1 VDEPL
6 ARAELARVLGLAEI
20 RRGRPVEAVPT
31 LVGAVREI
39 ASTHPD
45 AALDL
50 LLDAMWAASE
60 GGTLEA
66 HATIRELAATVT
78 LAAREA
84 SFFIG
89 DLLGGLTA
97 ITAGDSDDGASLLE
111 SAVERATQI
120 DEPRYVLWAGWA
132 SVTLG
137 RAEEAQTLFGRGAR
151 LARMRGAIGL
161 LSTALRLTG
170 LQHFLAQRF
179 DPAAAACGEAVQL
192 ARDIGAENHL
202 PVPLSILAEVGAIRG
217 EHDEAR
223 RRADEA
229 LEGATARSLALA
241 AAWAHRAHAAVD
253 LAGGR
258 WLEALERYEL
268 LEARRLAAVSHP
280 IVLETMPDRVEAA
293 VRAGVPERGHV
304 ALAVYEAWA
313 ARSTR
318 PRARSRLEGCRALLA
333 GGAAATEHYEN
344 AVGLGTDAAP
354 FDQARVR
361 LLYGEH
367 LRRERRRVD
376 ARVQL
381 RAAVEGFERVRAE
394 PWAERARAE
403 LRACGET
410 ARKRDPS
417 TLAALTPQ
425 ELQIARFVAEGLRTR
440 RWRPS
445 SSSRRA
451 RSTPTFGTSSPS
463 WRSPTHATR
472 APAARRRGAQGDRR
486 GRLAGGVQAYDRRR
500 PVERGG

>member
-161 LSTALRLTG
+161 S
-170 LQHFLAQRF
+170 
-179 DPAAAACGEAVQL
+179 
-192 ARDIGAENHL
+192 
-202 PVPLSILAEVGAIRG
+202 
-217 EHDEAR
+217 R
-223 RRADEA
+223 RRSGLPACSTS
-229 LEGATARSLALA
+229 LRSGSIP
-241 AAWAHRAHAAVD
+241 RRPHAA
-253 LAGGR
+253 
-258 WLEALERYEL
+258 
-268 LEARRLAAVSHP
+268 
-280 IVLETMPDRVEAA
+280 
-293 VRAGVPERGHV
+293 
-304 ALAVYEAWA
+304 
-313 ARSTR
+313 R
-318 PRARSRLEGCRALLA
+318 P
-333 GGAAATEHYEN
+333 
-344 AVGLGTDAAP
+344 
-354 FDQARVR
+354 F
-361 LLYGEH
+361 
-367 LRRERRRVD
+367 
-376 ARVQL
+376 
-381 RAAVEGFERVRAE
+381 
-394 PWAERARAE
+394 
-403 LRACGET
+403 
-410 ARKRDPS
+410 
-417 TLAALTPQ
+417 
-425 ELQIARFVAEGLRTR
+425 
-440 RWRPS
+440 
-445 SSSRRA
+445 SSRA
-451 RSTPTFGTSSPS
+451 TSVPKTTC
-463 WRSPTHATR
+463 RCR
-472 APAARRRGAQGDRR
+472 
-486 GRLAGGVQAYDRRR
+486 
-500 PVERGG
+500 